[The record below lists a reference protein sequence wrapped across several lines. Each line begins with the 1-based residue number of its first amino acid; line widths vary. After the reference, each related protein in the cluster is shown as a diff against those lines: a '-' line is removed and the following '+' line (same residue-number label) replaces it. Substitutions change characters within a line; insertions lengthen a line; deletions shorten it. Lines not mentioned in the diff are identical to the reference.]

1 MRRYIVSFTFIL
13 ISCLSLQV
21 NAQSYPNRVIKL
33 VVPFPPGGLIDNAA
47 RLIGPEL
54 SKELGQP
61 VVIENKPGAGGN
73 LAAADVAKASPDG
86 YTLLLGTTGTF
97 VTNPLLYA
105 KLPYSNQSFVPIV
118 NAVNATTLR
127 FAPPLTVSDAEIDEA
142 VAMVKEVLK

>member
-21 NAQSYPNRVIKL
+21 NAQGYPNRVVKL

-86 YTLLLGTTGTF
+86 YTLLMASA
-97 VTNPLLYA
+97 PLSISPAL
-105 KLPYSNQSFVPIV
+105 
-118 NAVNATTLR
+118 
-127 FAPPLTVSDAEIDEA
+127 
-142 VAMVKEVLK
+142 

>member
-21 NAQSYPNRVIKL
+21 NAQGYPNRVVKL

-86 YTLLLGTTGTF
+86 YTLLMASAPLALA
-97 VTNPLLYA
+97 LLYIR
-105 KLPYSNQSFVPIV
+105 PCH
-118 NAVNATTLR
+118 TTRPALNLLL
-127 FAPPLTVSDAEIDEA
+127 FLDNFPMS
-142 VAMVKEVLK
+142 